1 MRRIFAVA
9 VPLAGFLTGITIG
22 SLADPHSTPPNA
34 HVVREAHAYGAPD
47 AHVYQQVS
55 DGTVALNPGD
65 TVQITCPTRLS
76 GSAGGQE
83 ANLTCVGGPT
93 EAPPATGTLNVVLN
107 PGNRLRITCPTRL
120 RGSAGGQGASLTCVG
135 EPAPVLPAT
144 PTTAPP
150 TATPIPAPPTP
161 TSTQVPPT
169 ATAIPPT
176 PTHMPMPMPEPSA
189 AGQCGERMDRWHPP
203 AIGICGA
210 GHEHGDPPPD
220 WLTARGIEVSFA
232 GPFNSSAIENA
243 AAPHGKHV
251 GMKGWA
257 LTTQEGVRLYVRYH
271 ASTNPH
277 DRSARYHSFQ
287 MWMLDPA
294 GQLSHIQ
301 GWYNAGDP
309 TPGGAD
315 RPYRRSSSDPI
326 LPFHRPMIGAISQV
340 EWDAGHRFE
349 GWYTL
354 PESPLHPSF
363 GFHADATTIYT
374 LDDPA
379 RAMDPSSWQ
388 LTGRAG
394 VVRRIELGWPST
406 PNLSQVPRGQIST
419 TQFGEVVS
427 GPNDPACGAT
437 TTRFG
442 ATYAVIC
449 LEQVIQPTLPA
460 FSAAVTRTF
469 DQIGVRLPN

>member
-1 MRRIFAVA
+1 MRNILAAAVLL
-9 VPLAGFLTGITIG
+9 VGLLS
-22 SLADPHSTPPNA
+22 SLHIASTADPHTA
-34 HVVREAHAYGAPD
+34 HSDSYGVREAHANGARD
-47 AHVYQQVS
+47 SHIHQQAS
-55 DGTVALNPGD
+55 DGIVALNPGD
-65 TVQITCPTRLS
+65 TVQVTCPTRLS
-76 GSAGGQE
+76 GSAGGHE
-83 ANLTCVGGPT
+83 ANLICVGDPT
-93 EAPPATGTLNVVLN
+93 QTQPTTGTLNVALN
-107 PGNRLRITCPTRL
+107 PGERLRITCPTML
-120 RGSAGGQGASLTCVG
+120 GGSAGGQGARLTCVG

-144 PTTAPP
+144 ATQVPP
-150 TATPIPAPPTP
+150 TATP
-161 TSTQVPPT
+161 TQVPPT
-169 ATAIPPT
+169 ATAFPPT
-176 PTHMPMPMPEPSA
+176 STSMPMPTHTPMPEPGA
-189 AGQCGERMDRWHPP
+189 AGLCGERMDRWHPP
-203 AIGICGA
+203 AIGLCST

-220 WLTARGIEVSFA
+220 WLTARGVEVSFV
-232 GPFNSSAIENA
+232 GPFSTSAIENA

-251 GMKGWA
+251 GMKGWS
-257 LTTQEGVRLYVRYH
+257 LTTQEGVRLYARYH
-271 ASTNPH
+271 AATNPH

-294 GQLSHIQ
+294 GQLSHLQ

-315 RPYRRSSSDPI
+315 RPYRRSPADPI
-326 LPFHRPMIGAISQV
+326 LPFRRPMIGAISQV

-354 PESPLHPSF
+354 PESPLQPSF

-379 RAMDPSSWQ
+379 RAMDPASWQ

-406 PNLSQVPRGQIST
+406 PELSQVPRGRIFT
-419 TQFGEVVS
+419 TQFGEVLS
-427 GPNDPACGAT
+427 GPNDPACGTT

-442 ATYAVIC
+442 ATYTVTC

-469 DQIGVRLPN
+469 DQIGVRIPN